1 MWFRRRKVD
10 ETRLKKAVELECE
23 ADQKLQEAE
32 DLIDRVIKA
41 AKQMQHNERIN
52 RLAPAIIAAAVR
64 RHR

>member
-10 ETRLKKAVELECE
+10 ETRLEKAAELEVE
-23 ADQKLQEAE
+23 AEQKLEEAY
-32 DLIDRVIKA
+32 DLVDRVIRA
-41 AKQMQHNERIN
+41 AQQMQHNERIN